1 VSGAGYRQHA
11 AKRLGGGLR
20 AGVGRE
26 RRSDSLGPIVVCHGD
41 EAPPSGAF
49 AARETPEKYLEV
61 EGRINGCGVYEYEDA
76 QGNRWGE
83 LRLPEHVKAAVPSWD
98 SKALTDDHP
107 PVWLDAS
114 NTSQYQRGTVSNP
127 RFNHADEY
135 TYARLLVTDAATIA
149 KIRAGKCEL
158 SCGYS
163 HEPQFSEGALDGKTY
178 SVIQTGIYGNHV
190 SVVDVARGGPL
201 CSLIFDGVSR
211 RRGSPMKTSK
221 DGKIMIGE
229 VEYDVPDEVA
239 AEFEALHALLAE
251 PKPDEDEA
259 KPPAE
264 PEKAADHKEMVRLR
278 AKVDALTVRVE
289 REAKAR
295 EAGERGALLE
305 QARAAL
311 GPDANIDAKASPID
325 IKRKVARASFPELA
339 DKIDTG
345 TADYVDG
352 MFEASIA
359 SPRVDTGAVI
369 LGAARGAGNTD
380 SNVLDLNKIA
390 AEQRAKKAN

>member
-1 VSGAGYRQHA
+1 VSGAGYRKHRA
-11 AKRLGGGLR
+11 AARVD
-20 AGVGRE
+20 AQVGRE
-26 RRSDSLGPIVVCHGD
+26 RRSDSLGPIVVCRGD
-41 EAPPSGAF
+41 DAPPPGAF
-49 AARETPEKYLEV
+49 AARETPEGYLEV

-83 LRLPEHVKAAVPSWD
+83 LRLAEHVKAAVPTWN

-127 RFNHADEY
+127 RFNDADEY
-135 TYARLLVTDAATIA
+135 TYARLLVTDAVTIG

-163 HEPQFSEGALDGKTY
+163 HEPQFSEGALNGQSY

-211 RRGSPMKTSK
+211 RRSAPMKTSK

-251 PKPDEDEA
+251 PKPDADEQA
-259 KPPAE
+259 KPPGE
-264 PEKAADHKEMVRLR
+264 PEKAADSSSLARLQ
-278 AKVDALTVRVE
+278 AEVDALKVTLSRDAAARARTE
-289 REAKAR
+289 RAE
-295 EAGERGALLE
+295 LLE

-311 GPDANIDAKASPID
+311 GPDVNIDAKASSID
-325 IKRKVARASFPELA
+325 IKRKVARATFPELA

-352 MFEASIA
+352 MFEASLA
-359 SPRVDTGAVI
+359 SPRVDTGALI

-380 SNVLDLNKIA
+380 SNVLDLNAI
-390 AEQRAKKAN
+390 AKKARGN

>member
-1 VSGAGYRQHA
+1 VSGAGFRKHRA
-11 AKRLGGGLR
+11 AARVD
-20 AGVGRE
+20 AQVGRE
-26 RRSDSLGPIVVCHGD
+26 RRSDSLGPIVVCRGD
-41 EAPPSGAF
+41 EAPPPGAF
-49 AARETPEKYLEV
+49 AARETPEAYLEV

-127 RFNHADEY
+127 RFNDADEY

-163 HEPQFSEGALDGKTY
+163 HEPQFSEGALNGQSY

-211 RRGSPMKTSK
+211 RRSAPMKSK

-229 VEYDVPDEVA
+229 VEFDVPDEVA

-251 PKPDEDEA
+251 PKPDEED
-259 KPPAE
+259 KPPGE
-264 PEKAADHKEMVRLR
+264 PEKAADRKEMIRLR
-278 AKVDALTVRVE
+278 AKVDALTVQVE
-289 REAKAR
+289 RESKVR
-295 EAGERGALLE
+295 EAGERTTLLE

-311 GPDANIDAKASPID
+311 GPDVKIDAKSTALE
-325 IKRKVARASFPELA
+325 IKRQVARAGYPELA
-339 DKIDTG
+339 SKIDTG

>member
-1 VSGAGYRQHA
+1 VSGAGFRKHRA
-11 AKRLGGGLR
+11 AARVD
-20 AGVGRE
+20 AQVGRE
-26 RRSDSLGPIVVCHGD
+26 RRSDSLGPIVVCRGD
-41 EAPPSGAF
+41 DAPPPGAF
-49 AARETPEKYLEV
+49 AARETPEGYLEV

-83 LRLPEHVKAAVPSWD
+83 LRLAEHVKAAVPTWN

-127 RFNHADEY
+127 RFNDADEY
-135 TYARLLVTDAATIA
+135 TYARLLVTDAATIE

-163 HEPQFSEGALDGKTY
+163 HEPQFSEGALNGQSY

-239 AEFEALHALLAE
+239 AEFEALQALLAE
-251 PKPDEDEA
+251 SKPDEDEA
-259 KPPAE
+259 KPPGE
-264 PEKAADHKEMVRLR
+264 PEKAADSKALARLQ
-278 AKVDALTVRVE
+278 AEVDALKVTLSRDAAARARTE
-289 REAKAR
+289 RAE
-295 EAGERGALLE
+295 LLE

-311 GPDANIDAKASPID
+311 GPDVNIDAKASPID
-325 IKRKVARASFPELA
+325 IKRTVARATFPELA
-339 DKIDTG
+339 PKIDTG

-352 MFEASIA
+352 LFEASIA
-359 SPRVDTGAVI
+359 SPRVDTGAAI

-380 SNVLDLNKIA
+380 SNVLDLNAIA
-390 AEQRAKKAN
+390 RKARGT